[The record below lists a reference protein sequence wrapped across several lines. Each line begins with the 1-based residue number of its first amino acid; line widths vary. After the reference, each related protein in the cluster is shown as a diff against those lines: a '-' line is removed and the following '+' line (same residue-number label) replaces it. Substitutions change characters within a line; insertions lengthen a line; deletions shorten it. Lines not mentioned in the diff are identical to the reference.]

1 MNIRTGLGCAG
12 VLLLTAGCSWFQP
25 QVTERP
31 VLDAL
36 QAPVNTL
43 GACVAR
49 RQWGCTTMATR
60 DVVAIMDAAR

>member
-1 MNIRTGLGCAG
+1 MQIRTGLGF
-12 VLLLTAGCSWFQP
+12 VSVSLLTAGCSWFQP

-36 QAPVNTL
+36 QAPVNVL

-49 RQWGCTTMATR
+49 RQWDCTTGATR
-60 DVVAIMDAAR
+60 DIVAIMDAAQ